1 MTAKLN
7 MRSVQEGVEDNTK
20 KAREMGRK
28 ALLAYL
34 GVWGLSYDA
43 GKSIYSD
50 GWKWVETAEKRGEK
64 IELAFV
70 KATESYQK
78 SFTENV
84 DKLTHK
90 VEDGAKQ
97 VLDVTTQVEKVNQS
111 AQKYW
116 KQVVGKSADDEVEEI
131 GVQLAEAMNGA
142 ADSAQAQVKV
152 VQEAVAS
159 PVDAIW
165 SGYDELSVKDI
176 SAGLDKETMAQLES
190 LRDYEVANKNRVTVL
205 REIDARMQAMTS

>member
-1 MTAKLN
+1 MTVKIN
-7 MRSVQEGVEDNTK
+7 MRSVQEGVEDNSK
-20 KAREMGRK
+20 KAREIGRK

-34 GVWGLSYDA
+34 GIWGLSYDA
-43 GKSIYSD
+43 GKSIYTD
-50 GWKWVETAEKRGEK
+50 GWKWVDTAEKRGEK
-64 IELAFV
+64 IEHAFV
-70 KATESYQK
+70 KVTDSYQK
-78 SFTENV
+78 SITDNV
-84 DKLTHK
+84 NKLAHK

-111 AQKYW
+111 AQRFW
-116 KQVVGKSADDEVEEI
+116 NQRMGKSASDQVEEI
-131 GVQLAEAMNGA
+131 GVQLAESLNGMSE
-142 ADSAQAQVKV
+142 SATEQLKD
-152 VQEAVAS
+152 AVEVIKS

-176 SAGLDKETMAQLES
+176 AAGLDKESMSQLEA

>member
-176 SAGLDKETMAQLES
+176 AAGLDKETMAQLES

>member
-7 MRSVQEGVEDNTK
+7 MRSLQEGVEDNTK

-131 GVQLAEAMNGA
+131 GVPLAEAMNGA

-176 SAGLDKETMAQLES
+176 AAGLDKETRAQLES
-190 LRDYEVANKNRVTVL
+190 LRDYEVTNKNRVTVL